1 MKKIALLWVGMVC
14 AWGSV
19 AWAQEENSQ
28 TATVETAVTTE
39 VAESGGSSAQ
49 TDFTQSERYR
59 KVWKDRKG
67 YFNFMY
73 GKQDLTFEEGG
84 EESFKLK
91 SDWAAAIS
99 FGRTFYLHKRPIA
112 GMIKFGLDWS
122 FLDLNVGSFKMQED
136 DGYEVY
142 EETLYKGE
150 AGMQFG
156 PSITINPISHLKVAA
171 YFRVVPSYSATYYDD
186 EFKGNYATFFTY
198 GVSVAYKVISLGVEQ
213 RWGKTEFDV
222 EDGDYESYQVNVKSK
237 GPRFYLSFRY

>member
-1 MKKIALLWVGMVC
+1 MKKIALLWVGMMC

-39 VAESGGSSAQ
+39 VAESGGSSSWS
-49 TDFTQSERYR
+49 DFTQSERYR

-73 GKQDLTFEEGG
+73 GKQDLTFEEDG

-122 FLDLNVGSFKMQED
+122 FLDLNVGSFKVEED

-213 RWGKTEFDV
+213 RWGKTKFDV
-222 EDGDYESYQVNVKSK
+222 EDGDYESYKVNVKSK

>member
-1 MKKIALLWVGMVC
+1 MMC

-19 AWAQEENSQ
+19 TWAQDANNPTTTVQ
-28 TATVETAVTTE
+28 TVTTTE

-49 TDFTQSERYR
+49 LDFTQSERYR

-67 YFNFMY
+67 YSNFMY
-73 GKQDLTFEEGG
+73 GKQDLTFEEDG
-84 EESFKLK
+84 EEFFKLK
-91 SDWAAAIS
+91 SDWAAAVA
-99 FGRTFYLHKRPIA
+99 FGHTYYLHKRPLV

-122 FLDLNVGSFKMQED
+122 FLDLNVGSFKVQED
-136 DGYEVY
+136 DGYDVY

-150 AGMQFG
+150 VGMQFG

-171 YFRVVPSYSATYYDD
+171 YFRVAPSYSAAYYDD
-186 EFKGNYATFFTY
+186 EFKGKYATFFTY

-213 RWGKTEFDV
+213 RWGKTEFDF
-222 EDGDYESYQVNVKSK
+222 EDGDYESYKVNVKSK

>member
-1 MKKIALLWVGMVC
+1 MKKIALLWVGMMC

-28 TATVETAVTTE
+28 TAIVETAVTTE
-39 VAESGGSSAQ
+39 VAESGGSLVQ
-49 TDFTQSERYR
+49 DDFMQSERYR

-73 GKQDLTFEEGG
+73 GKQDLTFEEDG

-99 FGRTFYLHKRPIA
+99 FGRTYYLHKRPIA

-122 FLDLNVGSFKMQED
+122 FLDLNVGSFKVEED

-156 PSITINPISHLKVAA
+156 PSVTINPISHLKVAA
-171 YFRVVPSYSATYYDD
+171 YFRVVPSYSAAYYDD
-186 EFKGNYATFFTY
+186 EFKGKYATFFTY
-198 GVSVAYKVISLGVEQ
+198 GVSLSYKVISLGVEQ
-213 RWGKTEFDV
+213 RWGKTEFDFGD
-222 EDGDYESYQVNVKSK
+222 EDYESFKVNVKSK